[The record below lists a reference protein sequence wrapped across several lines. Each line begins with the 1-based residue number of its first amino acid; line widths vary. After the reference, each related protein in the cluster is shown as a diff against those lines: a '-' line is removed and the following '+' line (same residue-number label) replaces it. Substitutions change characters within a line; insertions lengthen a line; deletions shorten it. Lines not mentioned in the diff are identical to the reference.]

1 MAAGDGPMGACD
13 GLTRAEAELFAWLQ
27 EVRTRAGRLPARLH
41 PGLLRAAREKAAEL
55 AATLRADHGDPWAP
69 GPRERQAAS
78 GVRLRVMG
86 GELLALQPDLA
97 RVRLAWWASP
107 AHRTLLLLPEHRWVG
122 VAVAPVRPRGVAA
135 CVELGGD

>member
-86 GELLALQPDLA
+86 ESCSPCSPTSRAC
-97 RVRLAWWASP
+97 AWRGGRRPPTGRCSSY
-107 AHRTLLLLPEHRWVG
+107 RSTVG
-122 VAVAPVRPRGVAA
+122 WGSR
-135 CVELGGD
+135 